1 MNYSKKYLKYKN
13 KYLILKKLI
22 GGNCDKK
29 GILESDE
36 EYINKGCKVNL
47 LPIVEGTLPSD
58 VTRNNENK
66 KKNYEKLNKIKLEV
80 LLKVFDIKDLLQKV
94 FTVDQIMDKIK
105 AESTKTKIKFSKI
118 KNNGGKIYIKDVK
131 DSEKFWAQLD
141 YSDIID
147 DYKNFSLNPTKFF
160 EHFKNFDIVQLP
172 PDNMKVEILINKLN
186 EAKVNNDK
194 DLIALA
200 FLYGNDLHLNLNNDK
215 NKRILQ
221 LIYNPN
227 PLDILNENFEKKFIE
242 YAPNDMK
249 KIFYFSNYEQKQFID
264 KVKEK
269 KLDKTL
275 TTNPNYYIPPSFI
288 SKIQLLR

>member
-1 MNYSKKYLKYKN
+1 MDYSKKYLKYKN

-29 GILESDE
+29 GASETNE
-36 EYINKGCKVNL
+36 TYIKRGCKVDL
-47 LPIVEGTLPSD
+47 LPIIEGKLKSD
-58 VTRNNENK
+58 EDKNKENK
-66 KKNYEKLNKIKLEV
+66 IRNYEKLNKLKLED

-94 FTVDQIMDKIK
+94 FTVDQIMKKIEEELK
-105 AESTKTKIKFSKI
+105 NIKFSKI
-118 KNNGGKIYIKDVK
+118 KNNGNKIYIKDIK
-131 DSEKFWAQLD
+131 KSENFWAQLD
-141 YSDIID
+141 YTDIIE

-160 EHFKNFDIVQLP
+160 EHFKNFDVVQLAS
-172 PDNMKVEILINKLN
+172 DNLKVNILINKLN

-200 FLYGNDLHLNLNNDK
+200 FLYGNDIHLNLNNDK
-215 NKRILQ
+215 NKSILS

-227 PLDILNENFEKKFIE
+227 SLDILNENFEKKFIE

-264 KVKEK
+264 KVKQN
-269 KLDKTL
+269 KLV
-275 TTNPNYYIPPSFI
+275 TTQGYDIPESLR
-288 SKIQLLR
+288 SKIQLLK